1 MTNIKYL
8 KENNLL
14 SAHEHFMK
22 LSESYVPNFPEEE
35 VDEADDQGAQDP
47 NAMGSDPSQDPS
59 EMGGDPSA
67 MGSDMTQDPSMGAD
81 PSMGNDMAQ
90 DPSAMGGD
98 PSAMGGDPSAMGND
112 MTQDPSMGADPS
124 MGNDMA
130 QDPSAMGGDP
140 SAMGG
145 DPSAMGN
152 DMTQDTSMGADPIAM
167 GGDESEGQDDG
178 DTIDIDGLTRA
189 QDKLNVKQNHVGMDL
204 SKVDTKIKTLIDTI
218 QNLQDK
224 LDANNSE
231 IESLKSEFEKRNPT
245 QTEKLNLRSLDS
257 YPFNVKPNEYWEKKA
272 RQGGYDTYS
281 DNDEPT
287 SKEYVITNNDV
298 DNPTRDVAD
307 TFFKIDDDDIQT
319 MDKLFKL

>member
-59 EMGGDPSA
+59 
-67 MGSDMTQDPSMGAD
+67 
-81 PSMGNDMAQ
+81 
-90 DPSAMGGD
+90 AMGGD
-98 PSAMGGDPSAMGND
+98 MSQDPNAMGVDPSMGND

-124 MGNDMA
+124 
-130 QDPSAMGGDP
+130 AMGGDP
-140 SAMGG
+140 SAIGV
-145 DPSAMGN
+145 DPS
-152 DMTQDTSMGADPIAM
+152 AM

>member
-47 NAMGSDPSQDPS
+47 NAMSSDPS
-59 EMGGDPSA
+59 
-67 MGSDMTQDPSMGAD
+67 
-81 PSMGNDMAQ
+81 Q

-98 PSAMGGDPSAMGND
+98 PSAMGNDMTQDPSAMGND

-130 QDPSAMGGDP
+130 QDPSMGGDP

-145 DPSAMGN
+145 DPSMGN
-152 DMTQDTSMGADPIAM
+152 DMAQDPSAMGVDPSAM

>member
-22 LSESYVPNFPEEE
+22 LSEAYVPNFPEEE
-35 VDEADDQGAQDP
+35 VDEADDQGVQDPSAMGGDPSQDPNAIGGGDMSQDP
-47 NAMGSDPSQDPS
+47 NAMG
-59 EMGGDPSA
+59 GDPSMNA
-67 MGSDMTQDPSMGAD
+67 DPNAMGAD
-81 PSMGNDMAQ
+81 PN
-90 DPSAMGGD
+90 MGGD
-98 PSAMGGDPSAMGND
+98 PSAMGGDPNAMGGD
-112 MTQDPSMGADPS
+112 ASQDP
-124 MGNDMA
+124 N
-130 QDPSAMGGDP
+130 AMGGDP
-140 SAMGG
+140 SAMGMG
-145 DPSAMGN
+145 D
-152 DMTQDTSMGADPIAM
+152 DLGADPNAI
-167 GGDESEGQDDG
+167 GGDESVSQDNG
-178 DTIDIDGLTRA
+178 DTIDIDGLTKA
-189 QDKLNVKQNHVGMDL
+189 QDKLNVKQNHVGRDL
-204 SKVDTKIKTLIDTI
+204 SKVDTKIKALIDTI

-272 RQGGYDTYS
+272 RQGGYDAYS

-319 MDKLFKL
+319 LDKLFRL

>member
-47 NAMGSDPSQDPS
+47 NAMGGDMSQDP
-59 EMGGDPSA
+59 
-67 MGSDMTQDPSMGAD
+67 
-81 PSMGNDMAQ
+81 N
-90 DPSAMGGD
+90 AMGGD
-98 PSAMGGDPSAMGND
+98 MLQDPNAMGGDPSAMGND

-124 MGNDMA
+124 SMGGDPSMGNDMA
-130 QDPSAMGGDP
+130 QDPSAMGVDP
-140 SAMGG
+140 S
-145 DPSAMGN
+145 
-152 DMTQDTSMGADPIAM
+152 AM

>member
-59 EMGGDPSA
+59 AMGGDPSA
-67 MGSDMTQDPSMGAD
+67 MG
-81 PSMGNDMAQ
+81 NDMAQ
-90 DPSAMGGD
+90 DHSAMGGD
-98 PSAMGGDPSAMGND
+98 PSAMGGDPSMGADPSAMGGDPSMGND
-112 MTQDPSMGADPS
+112 MTQDPSAMGVDPS
-124 MGNDMA
+124 
-130 QDPSAMGGDP
+130 
-140 SAMGG
+140 
-145 DPSAMGN
+145 
-152 DMTQDTSMGADPIAM
+152 AM

>member
-59 EMGGDPSA
+59 
-67 MGSDMTQDPSMGAD
+67 
-81 PSMGNDMAQ
+81 
-90 DPSAMGGD
+90 
-98 PSAMGGDPSAMGND
+98 AMGGDPSAMGND
-112 MTQDPSMGADPS
+112 MTQDPSAMGVDPS
-124 MGNDMA
+124 
-130 QDPSAMGGDP
+130 
-140 SAMGG
+140 
-145 DPSAMGN
+145 
-152 DMTQDTSMGADPIAM
+152 AM
-167 GGDESEGQDDG
+167 GGDESEGQDNG

-272 RQGGYDTYS
+272 RQGGYDAYS

-319 MDKLFKL
+319 LDKLFRL

>member
-59 EMGGDPSA
+59 AMGG
-67 MGSDMTQDPSMGAD
+67 
-81 PSMGNDMAQ
+81 

-112 MTQDPSMGADPS
+112 MAQDPSMGADPS
-124 MGNDMA
+124 
-130 QDPSAMGGDP
+130 AMGGDP
-140 SAMGG
+140 S
-145 DPSAMGN
+145 MGN
-152 DMTQDTSMGADPIAM
+152 DMTQDPSAMGVDPSAM

>member
-22 LSESYVPNFPEEE
+22 ISEAYVPNFPEEE
-35 VDEADDQGAQDP
+35 VDEADDQGTQDPNTMGNDPNEIGGDPTAMGEDPSQDPNAIGGDMSQDP
-47 NAMGSDPSQDPS
+47 NAMGEDPTMGTDPN
-59 EMGGDPSA
+59 EIGGDPSM
-67 MGSDMTQDPSMGAD
+67 MGSDMSQDP
-81 PSMGNDMAQ
+81 N
-90 DPSAMGGD
+90 AMGGD
-98 PSAMGGDPSAMGND
+98 HSMMSGDPNS
-112 MTQDPSMGADPS
+112 
-124 MGNDMA
+124 
-130 QDPSAMGGDP
+130 
-140 SAMGG
+140 
-145 DPSAMGN
+145 
-152 DMTQDTSMGADPIAM
+152 I
-167 GGDESEGQDDG
+167 GGDEDDS

-189 QDKLNVKQNHVGMDL
+189 QDKLNVKQNHVGRDL

-218 QNLQDK
+218 QNLQNK

-319 MDKLFKL
+319 LDKLFKL

>member
-59 EMGGDPSA
+59 AMGGDPSAIGGDPSA
-67 MGSDMTQDPSMGAD
+67 MGG
-81 PSMGNDMAQ
+81 

-112 MTQDPSMGADPS
+112 MAQDPSMGADPS
-124 MGNDMA
+124 
-130 QDPSAMGGDP
+130 AMGGDP
-140 SAMGG
+140 S
-145 DPSAMGN
+145 MGN
-152 DMTQDTSMGADPIAM
+152 DMTQDPSAMGVDPSAM

>member
-59 EMGGDPSA
+59 
-67 MGSDMTQDPSMGAD
+67 
-81 PSMGNDMAQ
+81 
-90 DPSAMGGD
+90 AMGGD
-98 PSAMGGDPSAMGND
+98 MSQDPSAMGND

-130 QDPSAMGGDP
+130 QDPSMGADP

-145 DPSAMGN
+145 DPSMGN
-152 DMTQDTSMGADPIAM
+152 DMAQDPSAMGVDPSAM

>member
-59 EMGGDPSA
+59 
-67 MGSDMTQDPSMGAD
+67 
-81 PSMGNDMAQ
+81 
-90 DPSAMGGD
+90 AMGGD

-130 QDPSAMGGDP
+130 QDPSMGADP

-145 DPSAMGN
+145 DPS
-152 DMTQDTSMGADPIAM
+152 MGADPSAMGVDPSAM

>member
-47 NAMGSDPSQDPS
+47 NAMGGDMSQDPNA
-59 EMGGDPSA
+59 MGGDPSA
-67 MGSDMTQDPSMGAD
+67 MGNDMAQDPSMGAD

-90 DPSAMGGD
+90 DPSMGAQDPNAMGGD
-98 PSAMGGDPSAMGND
+98 MS
-112 MTQDPSMGADPS
+112 
-124 MGNDMA
+124 

-140 SAMGG
+140 SAMGTDMTQ
-145 DPSAMGN
+145 DPSAMGV
-152 DMTQDTSMGADPIAM
+152 DPSAM